1 MKKILIIAIAFFSL
15 FATAF
20 KKSSEI
26 NSVGFEKDI
35 ACSIDNTGLA
45 NDAKSAVLLEPTTLE
60 VIFEKNPYLEL
71 EPASMT
77 KIMTM
82 ILVMEAINNNIINYD
97 QKLTTSEYATKMGG
111 TQIYL
116 EVGEQMSVN
125 DLLKSLAIASANDA
139 AIVLAE
145 GISGSTENFVKS
157 MNEKAKEIGLTHT
170 VFKNPN
176 GLPEKGHYSCAMDMA
191 LMSAYLINNYGNDIL
206 RYTSVYE
213 DYVREDTKKKF
224 WLVNRNKLVKFV
236 DGVDGLKTGWTT
248 EAGYC
253 LTATMKKDDFRLIAV
268 VMGNS
273 TPENRTKEALQ
284 MLNYGMS
291 NYEVASLFKE
301 GDIIETY
308 QDVNLIPTTYHIIV
322 TESVNILKKKGE
334 NLKEIKNEATI
345 NYENIDGIKNK
356 DIGKLKIYYDNK
368 LYKEI
373 DLDLLENVKK
383 ASFFDI
389 FLGILREVFLV
400 AK

>member
-1 MKKILIIAIAFFSL
+1 MLFSHYL
-15 FATAF
+15 PLHS

-176 GLPEKGHYSCAMDMA
+176 GLPEKVIT
-191 LMSAYLINNYGNDIL
+191 LVQWI
-206 RYTSVYE
+206 
-213 DYVREDTKKKF
+213 
-224 WLVNRNKLVKFV
+224 WL
-236 DGVDGLKTGWTT
+236 
-248 EAGYC
+248 
-253 LTATMKKDDFRLIAV
+253 
-268 VMGNS
+268 
-273 TPENRTKEALQ
+273 
-284 MLNYGMS
+284 
-291 NYEVASLFKE
+291 
-301 GDIIETY
+301 
-308 QDVNLIPTTYHIIV
+308 
-322 TESVNILKKKGE
+322 
-334 NLKEIKNEATI
+334 
-345 NYENIDGIKNK
+345 
-356 DIGKLKIYYDNK
+356 
-368 LYKEI
+368 
-373 DLDLLENVKK
+373 
-383 ASFFDI
+383 
-389 FLGILREVFLV
+389 
-400 AK
+400 